1 MSTEI
6 EPLDADVLAL
16 LRAERPIVDLDA
28 SAKAGILA
36 AVEARVALPP
46 MPGGGGGGAG
56 GGAAFAG
63 ARVAAALAVT
73 FAVGIVTG
81 VAVAP
86 RLGGSTKSAPGA
98 SASASAASAT
108 AASAPRGEG
117 SASSGSGP
125 ALDAVPVGALPAAAA
140 PASAPRAAKA
150 EAPEGPAPSARGLG
164 AERGLLDVARG
175 ALARGEAA
183 EALTA
188 VDRHAREYPDGAL
201 VEEREALAIKS
212 LVALGRRDE
221 ARARAQRFEQRFP
234 NGLLLRTVK
243 GAVGDP

>member
-16 LRAERPIVDLDA
+16 LRAERPIADLGA

-36 AVEARVALPP
+36 AVEACVALPP

-86 RLGGSTKSAPGA
+86 RLGESTKSAPGA
-98 SASASAASAT
+98 SASASAT
-108 AASAPRGEG
+108 RGEG

-150 EAPEGPAPSARGLG
+150 EAPEHPAPSARGLG